1 MSTLQIQHIFFD
13 LDRTLWDFD
22 KNSSKTLLHL
32 FEEHNL
38 QGIGFSDFEEFHTI
52 YKAKNDICWELYRE
66 NRMTKES
73 MRSKRFKMALQE
85 VGYESNSLAK
95 KLGEEYVSLSPVQT
109 NLIEGTHEIL
119 EYLSPNYRLHIITN
133 GFEEIQSIKLK
144 ACKIDHYFEQ
154 IITSE
159 RAGFKKPQ
167 EGIFRYACNL
177 SKARPFE
184 SVMIGDDLE
193 IDALGAERFGM
204 MGIHFNP
211 YTTNPNMPKE
221 ISKLEQLK
229 DIL

>member
-1 MSTLQIQHIFFD
+1 MSTIQIQHVFFD
-13 LDRTLWDFD
+13 LDRTLWDFE
-22 KNSSKTLLHL
+22 KNSGNTLLHL
-32 FEEHNL
+32 FETYNL
-38 QGIGFSDFEEFHTI
+38 KSFGFTDFEQFHTL

-73 MRSKRFKMALQE
+73 MRSKRFKMTLQE
-85 VGYESNSLAK
+85 VGYDSNTLAK
-95 KLGEEYVSLSPVQT
+95 TLGEEYVALSPVQT
-109 NLIEGTHEIL
+109 TLIEGTHEIL
-119 EYLSPNYRLHIITN
+119 DYLSEKYRLHIITN

-154 IITSE
+154 VITSE

-167 EGIFRYACNL
+167 EGIFRFACHL

-204 MGIHFNP
+204 KGIHFNP
-211 YTTNPNMPKE
+211 TALEPNIPNE

-229 DIL
+229 TIL